1 MSAPTGYRE
10 NAMGHLVREADIPE
24 VDLLRDQVVTG
35 LVAKARGMA
44 EELERFRRAALGEVQ
59 AFVDLSME
67 RYGRFGELFP
77 TKGKK
82 PTGNVTLNSFDGK
95 YRLTI
100 ATDAQLAFNEGLAA
114 ARDLIWACLAR
125 WTEGSRTELR
135 QVVEAAFKA
144 GRNGKISISKVL
156 MLRQIKIEDVQWLAA
171 MDALAEA
178 LQEVGTRT
186 YLRVYVRTGRAEGK
200 DTYALLPLD
209 VFPRA
214 EAADGKAVA
223 S

>member
-1 MSAPTGYRE
+1 MSAPVGYRE
-10 NAMGHLVREADIPE
+10 NALGHLVREKDIPA

-44 EELERFRRAALGEVQ
+44 EELERFRQAALGEVQ

-77 TKGKK
+77 LKGRK
-82 PTGNVTLNSFDGK
+82 PTGNITLNSFDGQ

-156 MLRQIKIEDVQWLAA
+156 MLRQIKIEDAQWLAA